1 MSSPSSSLGHSLT
14 FSRQGREGTCGY
26 HMICKLIMKNR
37 VEFIYPLEIGKTYKE
52 HDCNRFLQ
60 TDKLNLNGLTKN
72 VCTLNGYHKIIL
84 WNYIYYLCD
93 QQINKS
99 CKDKKLGCCSPILL
113 QQVSDLIDKFGGQ
126 CPLELGERSEERI
139 KCPFEEDR
147 ILTAVISDTF
157 EQVRHVERHLN
168 IKHIEFIILNEPSEQ
183 KTIQDIIREILHL
196 QFYIGIRLLSVKPN
210 DAGEHVGHVVTIVGI
225 DKNGHLMIKN
235 SWGENDVI
243 KIIFDISTTLSLT
256 NQATLSIKTYKM
268 DEFVFYLPV
277 TKETKFIDRWEN
289 PTIDM
294 DNFQKWKDVMKQ
306 KKLEAFKINS
316 SFKLHSLLMINSLS
330 LFHKNI
336 KRVASYVP
344 TIAYQVGELAR
355 SASQL
360 ARGAEKQKL
369 VDVIAAT
376 EFAYNKANNIAEGA
390 EKVAKFL
397 LDLFKDT
404 PTAKTILD
412 VSEKVSYLAAAIANL
427 AYVTELAHLTDVAA
441 AVDNDASRYIDNLAD
456 VAAAVDKEWF
466 VDAVILDLEKSS
478 FKEVLIHF
486 AKIIKRAKLAEPS
499 SSSSSSAD
507 VDMKVAKVA
516 VDVAIVADELLAKV
530 NFDDKKYENLL
541 DTTKVLVGKALVAK
555 LFRLFVATQ
564 VGEFADKLVNCVLY
578 CNHMTQRSVTKAI
591 IKCREAALWKADVY
605 MVADNVDKVAGKVF
619 DCVSAE
625 VELLSAE
632 VQTVI
637 NMVAAEVAARK
648 KTTTESTSS
657 DVEVID
663 VVDDSD
669 DDVEIIGV
677 KPAPTDAAPTAAAPT
692 AKPVTHK
699 KRTKGGCKK
708 KDLQKRSKKTY
719 SEKKQAVTCL

>member
-1 MSSPSSSLGHSLT
+1 
-14 FSRQGREGTCGY
+14 
-26 HMICKLIMKNR
+26 MKNR

-60 TDKLNLNGLTKN
+60 TDKLKLNLNGLTKN

-99 CKDKKLGCCSPILL
+99 CKDKKLGCCPPTLL
-113 QQVSDLIDKFGGQ
+113 QQVSDLIDTFGGQ

-183 KTIQDIIREILHL
+183 KTIQAIIREILHL
-196 QFYIGIRLLSVKPN
+196 GFYIGLRLLSVNPN
-210 DAGEHVGHVVTIVGI
+210 DTGEHASHGVTIVGI
-225 DKNGHLMIKN
+225 DKNGQLMIKN

-243 KIIFDISTTLSLT
+243 KILFDISRTLYLT
-256 NQATLSIKTYKM
+256 NFVVYKM
-268 DEFVFYLPV
+268 VEFEFYLPV
-277 TKETKFIDRWEN
+277 TKETNFISHRYN
-289 PTIDM
+289 PTLDM
-294 DNFQKWKDVMKQ
+294 DKFQKWKDVMKR

-390 EKVAKFL
+390 EKVAMFL

-456 VAAAVDKEWF
+456 VADAVDKEWF
-466 VDAVILDLEKSS
+466 LDAVILDLEKSS

-516 VDVAIVADELLAKV
+516 VDVATVADELLAKV

-657 DVEVID
+657 VKEVID
-663 VVDDSD
+663 VADDSD
-669 DDVEIIGV
+669 DDVVEFIGV
-677 KPAPTDAAPTAAAPT
+677 KPAPTAAAPTAAAPTDAAPTAAAPT
-692 AKPVTHK
+692 AAAPTDAAPTDAAPTAKPVTHK
-699 KRTKGGCKK
+699 KRTTAKPVTHKKKTKGGCKK
-708 KDLQKRSKKTY
+708 RTCKKGAKKRTRKKN
-719 SEKKQAVTCL
+719 KR